1 MNKFAEDNCKYSPLQ
16 MARAR
21 FSYTRYQLDLLN
33 GIFDH
38 IRYPNSIQ
46 KEIIAR
52 RVGITSVQVK
62 VWFQN
67 RRRKEVII
75 KEKPSNAKRASK
87 NSGKATVPVFSSTPS
102 SLIPSVILVSI
113 VQELKRFTEN
123 QGEKIKLTQETE
135 SITNLPLDSC
145 KSRRISFTD
154 SNTLL
159 KTEKSN
165 SVSKKHSIY
174 FSAFDIKSPPN
185 QITPTVA
192 FNLRSE
198 LYRGPSGAFS
208 AEKLNH
214 PEEAFQKD
222 NGNMGI
228 GLMPNFV
235 NV

>member
-1 MNKFAEDNCKYSPLQ
+1 M
-16 MARAR
+16 
-21 FSYTRYQLDLLN
+21 
-33 GIFDH
+33 
-38 IRYPNSIQ
+38 
-46 KEIIAR
+46 
-52 RVGITSVQVK
+52 
-62 VWFQN
+62 WFQN

-75 KEKPSNAKRASK
+75 KEKPNNAKRVSK
-87 NSGKATVPVFSSTPS
+87 YSGKATVPVFSSTPS

-123 QGEKIKLTQETE
+123 KGEKIKFIQETE
-135 SITNLPLDSC
+135 SITNLPLDYR

-159 KTEKSN
+159 KAEKSN

-192 FNLRSE
+192 FNLRSD

-208 AEKLNH
+208 AEKFNH
-214 PEEAFQKD
+214 PEEEFQKN

-228 GLMPNFV
+228 GFIPNFV
-235 NV
+235 SV